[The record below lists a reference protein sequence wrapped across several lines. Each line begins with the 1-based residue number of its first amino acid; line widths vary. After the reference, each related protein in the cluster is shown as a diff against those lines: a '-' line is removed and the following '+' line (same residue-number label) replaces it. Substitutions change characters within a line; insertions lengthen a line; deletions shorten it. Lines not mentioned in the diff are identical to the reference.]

1 MSFWII
7 IWKIVFLLGLF
18 AFILMFVFVTY
29 KGALEIKQLL
39 RTTDSKD

>member
-1 MSFWII
+1 MTFWITL
-7 IWKIVFLLGLF
+7 WKIVFLLGLF

-39 RTTDSKD
+39 SNTDSKD